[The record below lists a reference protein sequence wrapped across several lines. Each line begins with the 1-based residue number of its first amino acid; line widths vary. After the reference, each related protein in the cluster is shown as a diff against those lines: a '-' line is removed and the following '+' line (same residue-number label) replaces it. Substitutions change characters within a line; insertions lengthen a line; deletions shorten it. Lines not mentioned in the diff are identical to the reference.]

1 MNTEPRTTRPSPPAA
16 RALLAAMLI
25 VPAIIHLLPLY
36 GLMGPGPLASLYGID
51 ATAPDLALLMRHR
64 AVLFGLLG
72 ALLLAAA
79 FRPGLRTAALLGGF
93 GSVVSFL
100 ALAWLVDGEN
110 ARLARVA
117 AVDWLALAC
126 LGVAAV
132 LHGRSRVSRG

>member
-51 ATAPDLALLMRHR
+51 ASAPDLELLMRHR

-100 ALAWLVDGEN
+100 GEN